1 MLYAVKRLNGKVI
14 MHSCNNTTLLHQE
27 SQLMFKLSSF
37 SSSTRSQFTPLLHCA
52 VDNALIK
59 TFPLVHD
66 ALAKFFN
73 ICNLPL
79 VVDPLLHDSPYQ

>member
-1 MLYAVKRLNGKVI
+1 
-14 MHSCNNTTLLHQE
+14 
-27 SQLMFKLSSF
+27 MFKMSSF
-37 SSSTRSQFTPLLHCA
+37 SSSTRSQSFSLLLHCA

-73 ICNLPL
+73 TCCRP
-79 VVDPLLHDSPYQ
+79 SPA